1 VLTARD
7 GFSVTHVRDFVG
19 EQTLDVDWIP
29 LAAKEGGAVI
39 SGDRRLASREHEL
52 LALRSSGL
60 RTFILAPGWSK
71 LPFWEKAWLL
81 TRWYPRLA
89 EIAARSSP
97 GSIYRVPHKHAP
109 GDLKPYR

>member
-1 VLTARD
+1 MLTARD

-29 LAAKEGGAVI
+29 LAAKEGGSVI

-71 LPFWEKAWLL
+71 LPFWEKAWLAYTMVSEAGRNCGAVL
-81 TRWYPRLA
+81 AGKHLPRT
-89 EIAARSSP
+89 P
-97 GSIYRVPHKHAP
+97 
-109 GDLKPYR
+109 